1 MNAKVVI
8 TIIFVLL
15 TAVVFAWG
23 LYQKVKGNAAAA
35 ASEFIAMAQK
45 TGLLGR
51 EKMALVVN
59 WLYDLV
65 PVPLRSVLT
74 RSMLEDLAQSIYD
87 SMKLFYETKI
97 IPDAADQ
104 PPDDI

>member
-1 MNAKVVI
+1 
-8 TIIFVLL
+8 
-15 TAVVFAWG
+15 
-23 LYQKVKGNAAAA
+23 
-35 ASEFIAMAQK
+35 
-45 TGLLGR
+45 
-51 EKMALVVN
+51 MALVVN

-87 SMKLFYETKI
+87 SMKLFYETKK